1 VPENRAIDL
10 PQVYKPNHLILF
22 ILLKNTKQ
30 MKTSFS
36 KLSMS
41 ALLLI
46 GTIVTVSES
55 TAQNTFPANGNVGIG
70 TTSPT
75 TPLEI
80 AVSSN
85 FAAKFRNRNASSTAD
100 GSIFYDL
107 VTSAGSTWRTA
118 VGGKNNG
125 LGLYGGQYYI
135 ERPGF
140 GAMFLLDPNGNVG
153 IGNTAPA
160 VRLDVAA
167 TMFTV
172 ARFKNNNQVST
183 QDGTTG
189 VEIINS
195 AGASFKL
202 VTTGKNNGLSLAA
215 GQFYLERTGVGPVL
229 LVNNSNN
236 LLIGK
241 NTQTNLTY
249 KLDVNG
255 KVRANEIV
263 VNTTGADFV
272 FADDYKLNTLKE
284 VESFV
289 KSNKHLPGI
298 ASAAEM
304 TENGMEVGELT
315 KTLLQKVEELTL
327 YIIEQQKQIDSLQAK
342 AAK

>member
-1 VPENRAIDL
+1 
-10 PQVYKPNHLILF
+10 
-22 ILLKNTKQ
+22 
-30 MKTSFS
+30 
-36 KLSMS
+36 
-41 ALLLI
+41 
-46 GTIVTVSES
+46 
-55 TAQNTFPANGNVGIG
+55 
-70 TTSPT
+70 
-75 TPLEI
+75 
-80 AVSSN
+80 
-85 FAAKFRNRNASSTAD
+85 
-100 GSIFYDL
+100 
-107 VTSAGSTWRTA
+107 
-118 VGGKNNG
+118 
-125 LGLYGGQYYI
+125 
-135 ERPGF
+135 
-140 GAMFLLDPNGNVG
+140 
-153 IGNTAPA
+153 
-160 VRLDVAA
+160 
-167 TMFTV
+167 
-172 ARFKNNNQVST
+172 
-183 QDGTTG
+183 
-189 VEIINS
+189 
-195 AGASFKL
+195 
-202 VTTGKNNGLSLAA
+202 
-215 GQFYLERTGVGPVL
+215 VGPVL